1 MAFVYLLW
9 GSRVWRGA
17 RTDLD
22 EVVASLGVHKELDR
36 TGIEILRLARKPH
49 RIGMQ
54 LLAKVHW
61 QRPRRRHLDDLLM
74 AALHRAVA
82 LPEVDDTALTIT
94 DNLDLDVPR
103 AVDEALDEDGAV
115 AERRERL

>member
-1 MAFVYLLW
+1 MASVYLLG
-9 GSRVWRGA
+9 GSSVWRGA

-61 QRPRRRHLDDLLM
+61 QRPRRRHLDDFLM

-82 LPEVDDTALTIT
+82 LPEVDDVVAVSN
-94 DNLDLDVPR
+94 NLDFYMSWIFHVP
-103 AVDEALDEDGAV
+103 VSYTHLTLPTTPYV
-115 AERRERL
+115 